1 MSLLLPISLSLNG
14 LRSLTEVSLSDCGIT
29 ALPESLGGLSL
40 LQELY
45 LDKNNFARITESIKH
60 LSKLEKLDLSYCA
73 RLHTLPELPC
83 NLFYLEANPCT
94 SLKAIPGSSSTS
106 YNSLLVDLRNSFK
119 LDPDEPCEILLKVE
133 KEVFGKSRNRQI
145 NLAGNEIPNC
155 FSFQWM
161 GSSMN
166 LPAAATQVVS
176 ISRS

>member
-1 MSLLLPISLSLNG
+1 MGLLLPISLSLNG
-14 LRSLTEVSLSDCGIT
+14 LRSLTEVRLSDCCIT
-29 ALPESLGGLSL
+29 DLQKSLGALSL

-73 RLHTLPELPC
+73 RLQTLPELPC

-133 KEVFGKSRNRQI
+133 EVCLYFLAHSLYFMLGVNHFPLQTFARNI
-145 NLAGNEIPNC
+145 KTICND
-155 FSFQWM
+155 
-161 GSSMN
+161 
-166 LPAAATQVVS
+166 VKY
-176 ISRS
+176 